1 MTCRKAYELDLPAFL
16 ADPTG
21 AVWAEFRDH
30 YPRCPACA
38 SEVRAWTE
46 LHLALGSASH
56 PDPADLVRYV
66 DGSTS
71 LPPTTRHAIAE
82 HLAAC
87 AACRDEAHTL
97 RTFDPLATLAAT
109 PARRRRR
116 RFAFPS
122 VGRIVWHPAFAYA
135 VALLAVL
142 YPTLTNQ
149 GSPPTTIQGREGAPR
164 PAASRQAP
172 EDEQLA
178 RLEKNSVDEPAAPA
192 PKQAIRANERVDAGA
207 AKARAAA
214 PVQERARSDK
224 EADAP
229 AERRKALGYLADGRE
244 RAPEILLAAGES
256 TIAISPDMR
265 EVVLRV
271 MDAPP
276 DVTGFILV
284 DGEHTRRS
292 TGRREADP
300 DDVANR
306 PAFRVSAAMLR
317 PGTYVLTLLSAE
329 RPVGER
335 RFRVAAP

>member
-38 SEVRAWTE
+38 AEVRAWTE
-46 LHLALGSASH
+46 LHLALGSTSH

-66 DGSTS
+66 DGSTG

-82 HLAAC
+82 HLAAR

-97 RTFDPLATLAAT
+97 RTFDPLAPPAAVLAR
-109 PARRRRR
+109 PRRR

-122 VGRIVWHPAFAYA
+122 LGRIVWHPAFAYA
-135 VALLAVL
+135 VALVAVL
-142 YPTLTNQ
+142 YPTRTGRL
-149 GSPPTTIQGREGAPR
+149 SPPSVIQGREGAAR
-164 PAASRQAP
+164 PPASRQVSQDPRAASPAP
-172 EDEQLA
+172 E
-178 RLEKNSVDEPAAPA
+178 S
-192 PKQAIRANERVDAGA
+192 
-207 AKARAAA
+207 
-214 PVQERARSDK
+214 ARSDK

-229 AERRKALGYLADGRE
+229 AERLKALGYLADDRAGARAKDTLDQKPKTLGE
-244 RAPEILLAAGES
+244 RAPEILLAVGEP
-256 TIAISPDMR
+256 TIAIPPGAR

-271 MDAPP
+271 TDAPP
-276 DVTGFILV
+276 DVTGFALV
-284 DGEHTRRS
+284 DGEHARRS
-292 TGRREADP
+292 TGSREAEPEGD
-300 DDVANR
+300 ASR
-306 PAFRVSAAMLR
+306 PAFRVSASMVR

-335 RFRVAAP
+335 RVRVAAP